1 MLPACLKLPLLLLQH
16 VFHHVCCQT
25 AGAALMAATASMHQ
39 SRLLTTHTPPIKAV
53 INRTRNTEALHNAH
67 TARCLSNTGLLLHP
81 AAGSTAHLCIS
92 KHDSPA
98 SSMLPFIQFA
108 EHGQLLTTTSAGDL
122 ALV

>member
-53 INRTRNTEALHNAH
+53 INRTHNTEALHNAH
-67 TARCLSNTGLLLHP
+67 TAGACRTLDCCCILLLGP
-81 AAGSTAHLCIS
+81 GTSQHL
-92 KHDSPA
+92 KA
-98 SSMLPFIQFA
+98 
-108 EHGQLLTTTSAGDL
+108 
-122 ALV
+122 